1 MSTVE
6 HVERTAKRVGRVLA
20 VGTDATAGEAAKV
33 MCDNRVGSV
42 VVVDERD
49 HLVGILTE
57 RDVISHV
64 VAKTRDPSTTRV
76 RDIMVKQVISCTF
89 ATDVASAQKLM
100 AQHQIRHLP
109 IIEEHKP
116 VGMISSRDIMAHQL
130 STTRA
135 IAAKQSYML
144 KEIEQHYPGITEIK
158 RTREGRIVLDEEDCF
173 PEGLPPLT

>member
-1 MSTVE
+1 MPTVE
-6 HVERTAKRVGRVLA
+6 HIERTVRRVGKVLV

-42 VVVDERD
+42 VVVDDRD

-64 VAKTRDPSTTRV
+64 VAKTRDPSAVRV
-76 RDIMVKQVISCTF
+76 RDIMTKQVICCTF
-89 ATDVASAQKLM
+89 TTDVASAQKLM

-109 IIEEHKP
+109 IVENHKP
-116 VGMISSRDIMAHQL
+116 VGMISSRDIMVHQL

-135 IAAKQSYML
+135 IAARQSRVL
-144 KEIEQHYPGITEIK
+144 KEIERTYPGITEIK

-173 PEGLPPLT
+173 PGGLPPLT

>member
-1 MSTVE
+1 MATVK
-6 HVERTAKRVGRVLA
+6 HVERTVRRVGRVLA
-20 VGTDATAGEAAKV
+20 VGADSTATEAAKV

-42 VVVDERD
+42 IVADEHD

-76 RDIMVKQVISCTF
+76 RDIMTKHVISCSF
-89 ATDVASAQKLM
+89 ETDVASAQKLM
-100 AQHQIRHLP
+100 AEHEIRHLP
-109 IIEEHKP
+109 IVEQHKP

-135 IAAKQSYML
+135 IAARQSRVL
-144 KEIEQHYPGITEIK
+144 KDIERTYPGITEIK
-158 RTREGRIVLDEEDCF
+158 RTREGRIVLDEADCF
-173 PEGLPPLT
+173 PQGLPPLT

>member
-1 MSTVE
+1 MATVK
-6 HVERTAKRVGRVLA
+6 HIERTVRRVGRVL
-20 VGTDATAGEAAKV
+20 VIGTDATATDAAKI

-64 VAKTRDPSTTRV
+64 VAKSRDPSTARV
-76 RDIMVKQVISCTF
+76 RDIMTKQVICCTF

-100 AQHQIRHLP
+100 AQHQVRHLP
-109 IIEEHKP
+109 IVEQHKP
-116 VGMISSRDIMAHQL
+116 VGMISSRDIMVHQL

-135 IAAKQSYML
+135 IAARQSRVL
-144 KEIEQHYPGITEIK
+144 KEIEQTYPGITEIK
-158 RTREGRIVLDEEDCF
+158 RTRQGRIVLDEEDCF
-173 PEGLPPLT
+173 PKGLPPLT